1 MKISIVYDNT
11 ALEDYQAD
19 WGFSCLIE
27 GDQTILFDTGAH
39 SDILLDNMKTMGI
52 DPASISEVFISH
64 NHWDHRDGLPGL
76 LPFNPDLKIY
86 LPHDFKSRYTQN
98 ATILA
103 DHGHIHGQFYTTGM
117 LNKIEQSLLIS
128 TANGLVVIV
137 GCSHPGL
144 DRILEKACEVGKT
157 IGNTNIHA
165 VIGGLH
171 GFSQFEI
178 LKKVDRICP
187 THCTQHIDKIKRRY
201 PEQYVL
207 GGVGRVI
214 HL

>member
-11 ALEDYQAD
+11 ALEGYQAD

-27 GDQTILFDTGAH
+27 GEQTILFDTGAR

-52 DPASISEVFISH
+52 DPESIPAVFISH

-76 LPFNPDLKIY
+76 LPFNPGLKIY

-103 DHGHIHGQFYTTGM
+103 DPGHIHGQFYTTGM
-117 LNKIEQSLLIS
+117 LKKIEQSLIVPTS
-128 TANGLVVIV
+128 NGLVVIV

-144 DRILEKACEVGKT
+144 DLILEKAKEVGKST
-157 IGNTNIHA
+157 GNTHIHS

-171 GFSQFEI
+171 GFNQFEI
-178 LKKVDRICP
+178 LNDVDQVCP
-187 THCTQHIDKIKRRY
+187 THCTQHIDKIKNLY
-201 PEQYVL
+201 PEKYVA
-207 GGVGRVI
+207 GGAGKVLNI
-214 HL
+214 